1 MENNFFTT
9 KLLDILVPVTEEK
22 HLEEFNSIFFIMDYA
37 EMDMHGLFSNPNVKI
52 SDAHVA
58 TILYNLLCGLKF
70 MHSAGVIHRDIK
82 PDNILITGECGVK
95 LCDFGLSRTVE
106 TPKTNDIAFK
116 TNYAKHDNCPKQPN
130 SFRQQSEH
138 ISE

>member
-1 MENNFFTT
+1 M
-9 KLLDILVPVTEEK
+9 PVTEER
-22 HLEEFNSIFFIMDYA
+22 HLDEFNSIFFIMDYA

-52 SDAHVA
+52 SDAHVT
-58 TILYNLLCGLKF
+58 TILYNLLCGLKY

-106 TPKTNDIAFK
+106 TPKTNDIAFR
-116 TNYAKHDNCPKQPN
+116 TIHAEHRNCLKQPK
-130 SFRQQSEH
+130 SLGQQSEH
-138 ISE
+138 NSEVVQSDEVKPSQILS

>member
-1 MENNFFTT
+1 MRQLSQMENNYFTT
-9 KLLDILVPVTEEK
+9 KLLEILVPVTKEK

-37 EMDMHGLFSNPNVKI
+37 EMDMLGLFSNPKVKI
-52 SDAHVA
+52 SDEHVA

-95 LCDFGLSRTVE
+95 ICDFGLSRTVE
-106 TPKTNDIAFK
+106 T
-116 TNYAKHDNCPKQPN
+116 
-130 SFRQQSEH
+130 
-138 ISE
+138 

>member
-1 MENNFFTT
+1 MKNNYFTT

-22 HLEEFNSIFFIMDYA
+22 HLEEFNSIFLIMDYA
-37 EMDMHGLFSNPNVKI
+37 EMDMHRLFSNPNVKI

-82 PDNILITGECGVK
+82 PDNILMTGECGVK
-95 LCDFGLSRTVE
+95 LCDFGLSRTIE
-106 TPKTNDIAFK
+106 TSKTDNIVSG
-116 TNYAKHDNCPKQPN
+116 TNNNKHGDCLNIIGN
-130 SFRQQSEH
+130 ESEYYG
-138 ISE
+138 EEF